1 MVSDLANVL
10 QVLFMVVSF
19 WDFEEYEE
27 SGLQLDNLTIQ
38 QNWQCRLN
46 PKLYNISVTISSELQ
61 MYTTFEY

>member
-38 QNWQCRLN
+38 QN
-46 PKLYNISVTISSELQ
+46 
-61 MYTTFEY
+61 